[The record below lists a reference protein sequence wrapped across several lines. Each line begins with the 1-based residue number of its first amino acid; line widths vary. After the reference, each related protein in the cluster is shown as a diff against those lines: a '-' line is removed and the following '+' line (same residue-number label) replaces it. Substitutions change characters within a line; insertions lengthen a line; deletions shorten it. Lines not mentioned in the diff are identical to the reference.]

1 MVSDEGRWAGLY
13 AAAWTLIL
21 AAGYFG
27 GQFVGLLAPNDP
39 RAQIW
44 RATTLPSLTGLYW
57 GLLTASVAYW
67 VYICLARKRT

>member
-1 MVSDEGRWAGLY
+1 MPSDEAKWTGLY

-27 GQFVGLLAPNDP
+27 GQFVHLPGVASS
-39 RAQIW
+39 RVSVW
-44 RATTLPSLTGLYW
+44 TETTLPSLTGLYW

-67 VYICLARKRT
+67 VYLWLARRRT